1 MRKKNLLNC
10 INFKKR
16 NLADS
21 KDGDDINLK
30 GIAADSFYLKKSYSV
45 PYGNKQVKK
54 I

>member
-30 GIAADSFYLKKSYSV
+30 GIDILNDNDS
-45 PYGNKQVKK
+45 
-54 I
+54 

>member
-30 GIAADSFYLKKSYSV
+30 GIDILNDNDS
-45 PYGNKQVKK
+45 Q
-54 I
+54 